1 MQYIVQNLHKS
12 CPLSTHT
19 PGQRIR
25 VLVYCRDG
33 FPKGRTF
40 CGYMCFCHPILPPR
54 ICFFKGSCT
63 LRFLVAKGSK
73 CTPLCPPQICFFR
86 AHLPCALLGLWD
98 QSIIMSVHNMIHAK
112 CGQLACLHLHVYVL
126 RTRVTDNKNATTYI
140 MHSSQIQNRYKN
152 ASQIT
157 KPISLYCARTPQKL

>member
-1 MQYIVQNLHKS
+1 MVFVKMQQIVQNLHKS

-25 VLVYCRDG
+25 VLVCIQSSRDG

-54 ICFFKGSCT
+54 ICFF
-63 LRFLVAKGSK
+63 
-73 CTPLCPPQICFFR
+73 R

-98 QSIIMSVHNMIHAK
+98 QSIIIYVHNMVHAK
-112 CGQLACLHLHVYVL
+112 CGQLACLHSHVYVL

-140 MHSSQIQNRYKN
+140 MHWSQIQNRYKN

-157 KPISLYCARTPQKL
+157 KPISLYCARTPQKLWFFEAPSWGPMVRERSCV